1 MPNLKRIGLNIL
13 NDIKNNKI
21 YKYFLFKIIN
31 FIYLILFTVHII
43 GMISFK
49 VKLILVKCIFI

>member
-49 VKLILVKCIFI
+49 VKLILVKYIFI

>member
-1 MPNLKRIGLNIL
+1 MPNLKRISLNIL

-49 VKLILVKCIFI
+49 VKLILVKYIFI

>member
-1 MPNLKRIGLNIL
+1 MPNLKRISLNIL